1 MMRAED
7 VLAVLDLLDR
17 AGVEVRL
24 DGGWGVDALLCE
36 QTRPH
41 EDLDIVVR
49 AESLAD
55 LGRTMRDHGFR
66 LWRDDGPYNHVLTDG
81 AGRLVDVHAVDLG
94 VTRTN
99 EQGVEVYGP
108 GGLPYPVGSLSGS
121 GRVRGRLVG
130 CGTAA
135 FQIASHTGY
144 ALDEDDE
151 RDVLALHH
159 RFGVPLA
166 GRVRAWHEED
176 GWGVLD
182 AANLREDVWAH
193 FSAVAGDDYVEPVAG
208 QAVTFSVEDEEEEEE
223 EAGEEGAREARQ
235 TRQAGYRRRAATVWP
250 EGATT
255 PAVPAVPAVPALPT
269 APTVTWS

>member
-17 AGVEVRL
+17 AGVEVWL

-49 AESLAD
+49 AENLAD
-55 LGRTMRDHGFR
+55 FGRTMRDHGFR
-66 LWRDDGPYNHVLTDG
+66 PLRDDGPYNQVLTDD

-94 VTRTN
+94 VTRTD
-99 EQGVEVYGP
+99 ERGVEVYGP
-108 GGLPYPVGSLSGS
+108 GGLPYPVGSLTGG
-121 GRVRGRLVG
+121 GRVRGRRVD
-130 CGTAA
+130 CGTAD
-135 FQIASHTGY
+135 FQVASHTGY
-144 ALDEDDE
+144 AIDEDDE

-166 GRVRAWHEED
+166 AQVRAWHEED

-193 FSAVAGDDYVEPVAG
+193 FSAVAGADYVEPTVG
-208 QAVTFSVEDEEEEEE
+208 QAVTFSVE
-223 EAGEEGAREARQ
+223 EAVVESEVESAEARQ
-235 TRQAGYRRRAATVWP
+235 GGYRRRAVTVWP
-250 EGATT
+250 EGA
-255 PAVPAVPAVPALPT
+255 ALS
-269 APTVTWS
+269 TVTWS

>member
-17 AGVEVRL
+17 AGIEVWL

-55 LGRTMRDHGFR
+55 YGRTMRDHGFR
-66 LWRDDGPYNHVLTDG
+66 LFRDDGPYNHVLVDDG
-81 AGRLVDVHAVDLG
+81 GRLVDVHAVDLG
-94 VTRTN
+94 GATRTD
-99 EQGVEVYGP
+99 ERGVEVYGP
-108 GGLPYPVGSLSGS
+108 GGLPYPVGSLTGS
-121 GRVRGRLVG
+121 GRVRGRRVG
-130 CGTAA
+130 CGTAE
-135 FQIASHTGY
+135 FQVASHTGY
-144 ALDEDDE
+144 AIDEDDE

-182 AANLREDVWAH
+182 AANLLEDVWAH
-193 FSAVAGDDYVEPVAG
+193 FSAVAGDDCVEPRAG
-208 QAVTFSVEDEEEEEE
+208 QAVTFTVE
-223 EAGEEGAREARQ
+223 EAEQ
-235 TRQAGYRRRAATVWP
+235 DGYRRRAVTVWP
-250 EGATT
+250 EGAATPAATPATT
-255 PAVPAVPAVPALPT
+255 PATASPT
-269 APTVTWS
+269 TSTVTWS

>member
-17 AGVEVRL
+17 AGIEVWL

-49 AESLAD
+49 AEALAD
-55 LGRTMRDHGFR
+55 YARTMRENGFR
-66 LWRDDGPYNHVLTDG
+66 LWRDDGPYNQVLVDD

-94 VTRTN
+94 VTRTDVR
-99 EQGVEVYGP
+99 GVEVYGP
-108 GGLPYPVGSLSGS
+108 GGLPYPVGSLTGS
-121 GRVRGRLVG
+121 GRVRGRRVD
-130 CGTAA
+130 CGTAR
-135 FQIASHTGY
+135 FQVASHTGY
-144 ALDEDDE
+144 AIDEDDE

-166 GRVRAWHEED
+166 ARVRAWHEDD

-193 FSAVAGDDYVEPVAG
+193 FSAVAGDDYAEPAVG
-208 QAVTFSVEDEEEEEE
+208 QAVTFSLEQEAEESE
-223 EAGEEGAREARQ
+223 EAAGTARQ
-235 TRQAGYRRRAATVWP
+235 GGYRRRAMTVWP
-250 EGATT
+250 EGA
-255 PAVPAVPAVPALPT
+255 ALS
-269 APTVTWS
+269 TVTWS

>member
-17 AGVEVRL
+17 AGIEVWL

-49 AESLAD
+49 AETLAD
-55 LGRTMRDHGFR
+55 YARTMGENGFR
-66 LWRDDGPYNHVLTDG
+66 VWRDGGPYNQVLVDD

-94 VTRTN
+94 VTRTD
-99 EQGVEVYGP
+99 ERGVEVYGP
-108 GGLPYPVGSLSGS
+108 GGLPYPVGSLTGS
-121 GRVRGRLVG
+121 GRVRGRRVD
-130 CGTAA
+130 CGTAH
-135 FQIASHTGY
+135 FQVASHTGY
-144 ALDEDDE
+144 AIDEDDE

-166 GRVRAWHEED
+166 ARVRAWHEED

-193 FSAVAGDDYVEPVAG
+193 FSAVAGDDYVEPVVG
-208 QAVTFSVEDEEEEEE
+208 QAVTFSLEQEAEEP
-223 EAGEEGAREARQ
+223 AEGAGTARQ
-235 TRQAGYRRRAATVWP
+235 GGYRRRAMTVWP
-250 EGATT
+250 EGA
-255 PAVPAVPAVPALPT
+255 ALC
-269 APTVTWS
+269 AVTWS